1 MKYLFLLLAA
11 CTVATS
17 CKRNEPAEVHKE
29 TRTIT
34 LDTTSFDGFFAK
46 HPKFATY
53 RKEIGQLYARH
64 ESHCIWY
71 DKAGRIDF
79 AEVLYN
85 AATQMDEEGVA
96 APIPYASEYE
106 ALFDNDSR
114 KSKPT
119 AENELLIT
127 SLYFFYTAKVYEGL
141 DPTHSKETG
150 WYLPRDKTSYVDYLD
165 KLMKEPDLIRKDA
178 SKQLGQYYNLRKALQ
193 RYRDIRDKG
202 GWPVLEMPTGKKLLK
217 PGETDPLI
225 AAVRKRLVFSGD
237 LVKDSGSATFDREL
251 EEAIQQYNQRQA
263 RDAEGLITP
272 ALLSEWSVPVE
283 DRIRTLTVNMERC
296 RWLAPD
302 ILDAKEVIGVNIP
315 SFRMAYFRDGKPVF
329 WSKVVVGKEMNKT
342 VVFSGKISYLVFS
355 PYWNVP
361 TSILENEIK
370 PGIAKDPDYLEKH
383 NMEWNGPNVRQKP
396 GDNNSLGLV
405 KFMFPNTNNIY
416 LHDTPA
422 KSLFG
427 RDVRALS
434 HGCVRVEK
442 ARELAITLLKDDPK
456 WTADRVDRA
465 MHAGKESTYTLKRKI
480 PVYIAYFTAWADA
493 EGRVAFFPDV
503 YDRDRRLAGLLYE
516 AN

>member
-1 MKYLFLLLAA
+1 MKKLFLLLAV
-11 CTVATS
+11 CIIATS
-17 CKRNEPAEVHKE
+17 CKRKDPAEVHDE
-29 TRTIT
+29 SRTVA
-34 LDTTSFDGFFAK
+34 LDTTAFDDFYAK
-46 HPKFATY
+46 HPKFKAY
-53 RKEIGQLYARH
+53 RKEISQLYSRH
-64 ESHCIWY
+64 ASHCIWY

-85 AATQMDEEGVA
+85 TATQMDEEGVA
-96 APIPYASEYE
+96 AEIPYAKEYE
-106 ALFDNDSR
+106 TLFGKEAR
-114 KSKPT
+114 QSKPT

-165 KLMKEPDLIRKDA
+165 KLMKDPDRIRVDKTE
-178 SKQLGQYYNLRKALQ
+178 QLGQYYNLRKALR
-193 RYRDIRDKG
+193 RYREIQDKG
-202 GWPVLEMPTGKKLLK
+202 GWPVLKMPAGRTVLK
-217 PGETDPLI
+217 PGDSNPLI
-225 AAVRKRLVFSGD
+225 AAVRKRLLLSGD
-237 LVKDSGSATFDREL
+237 LVKDSGSTTFDGEL
-251 EEAIQQYNQRQA
+251 EAAIQQYNQRQA
-263 RDAEGLITP
+263 RDPEGNITP
-272 ALLSEWSVPVE
+272 DLLAEWSVPVAE
-283 DRIRTLTVNMERC
+283 RIRTLTVNMERC
-296 RWLAPD
+296 RWIAPD

-315 SFRMAYFRDGKPVF
+315 SFRMAYFRDGKPVL
-329 WSKVVVGKEMNKT
+329 WSKVVVGKDLNKT
-342 VVFSGKISYLVFS
+342 VVFSGKMSYLVFS

-361 TSILENEIK
+361 TSILEKEIK
-370 PGIAKDPDYLEKH
+370 PGIKRDPDYLEKH

-442 ARELAITLLKDDPK
+442 ARELAVTLLKDDPK
-456 WTADRVDRA
+456 WTPEKIDRA
-465 MHAGKESTYTLKRKI
+465 MHAGKETTYTLKRKI
-480 PVYIAYFTAWADA
+480 PVYIAYFTAWADT

-503 YDRDRRLAGLLYE
+503 YDRDPRLAALLFN
-516 AN
+516 AD